1 MTAKDT
7 IIEKILTDLP
17 IASCRGEMTKEE
29 WRGWFEE
36 AFEKGEKYA
45 SQSKWVSVED
55 ELPEPMEGISISKHV
70 LAFIP
75 VDEINGGSFKRTLYF
90 DWNRERWF
98 LSYDHQVVWNVTHW
112 QPLPDKPVEK

>member
-1 MTAKDT
+1 MKTAKET

-45 SQSKWVSVED
+45 SQSKWVSCAER
-55 ELPEPMEGISISKHV
+55 LPDHEHNV
-70 LAFIP
+70 LAILDGKVCVMNYFNFFENGESYKVWGYVYDGIDGDGIFDDNYYPTKWQEIP
-75 VDEINGGSFKRTLYF
+75 T
-90 DWNRERWF
+90 
-98 LSYDHQVVWNVTHW
+98 
-112 QPLPDKPVEK
+112 VE

>member
-1 MTAKDT
+1 MKAAKET

-45 SQSKWVSVED
+45 SQSKWVSCAERLPDEHRRYLCMAYIVDCYVEEVCLYD
-55 ELPEPMEGISISKHV
+55 KE
-70 LAFIP
+70 
-75 VDEINGGSFKRTLYF
+75 NKRFLF
-90 DWNRERWF
+90 NRVEVKV
-98 LSYDHQVVWNVTHW
+98 SHYQS
-112 QPLPDKPVEK
+112 LPDKPVEK

>member
-1 MTAKDT
+1 MKTAKET

-45 SQSKWVSVED
+45 SQSKWVSCAERLPEIED
-55 ELPEPMEGISISKHV
+55 EYIVAGQGLPNVIVSTLCFVNGKWWSDVFKMN
-70 LAFIP
+70 
-75 VDEINGGSFKRTLYF
+75 VDQKKI
-90 DWNRERWF
+90 
-98 LSYDHQVVWNVTHW
+98 THW
-112 QPLPDKPVEK
+112 QPLPDKPVE